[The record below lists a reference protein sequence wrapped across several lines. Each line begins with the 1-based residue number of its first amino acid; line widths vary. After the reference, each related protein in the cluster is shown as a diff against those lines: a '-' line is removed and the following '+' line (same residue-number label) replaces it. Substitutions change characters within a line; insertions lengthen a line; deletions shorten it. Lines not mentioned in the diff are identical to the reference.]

1 MLKGSLAHAADH
13 RRPEMLRGASMIAS
27 LKLQRSDV
35 DRYGRQVWADTN
47 LCQRVSLCRPIERQ
61 QWTCHGLMPLL

>member
-1 MLKGSLAHAADH
+1 
-13 RRPEMLRGASMIAS
+13 MIAS